1 MGRLLAV
8 VLRAD
13 ALTLFAWG
21 ALVTIGLAAVYS
33 CTVDF
38 QSSAE
43 IVPSTVSRGVFF
55 SQLTWVIIGAAVAF
69 SCLLVPYRHFEALAY
84 LAYALAVVL
93 LVAVLLIGD
102 EAGGG
107 RRWLALGGFSFQPS
121 ELAKVALI
129 LALGRFL
136 AGRNDRSPLLL
147 VGGAIAFVVPLF
159 LLVVREPDLGT
170 SLVFPAIAVPMLFWA
185 GVPAR
190 LILALVSPVLS
201 AVVMFSSQQ
210 ALVAVWPWVLYIIA
224 LLVLLY
230 FARLY
235 IVQNLLLVGSNLVTG
250 LAIPL
255 VWERLQPYQ
264 QARIVT
270 FFSPSES
277 DRLGY
282 GYQTFQSQVAIGSG
296 GLFGK
301 GYLEGSQKGLAFL
314 PERHTDF
321 IFSVIGEELG
331 LVGAMVVL
339 CLFLLLILRA
349 LRVAEI
355 SKRPFGGM
363 IAVGVASYFCFQ
375 ALVNIAI
382 TVGLL
387 PVTGLPL
394 PLLSKGGSSML
405 VSCIMLGLLL
415 NVSAR
420 WSEV

>member
-1 MGRLLAV
+1 MGR
-8 VLRAD
+8 VLSILVRAD
-13 ALTLFAWG
+13 AFALIAWA
-21 ALVTIGLAAVYS
+21 ALVAIGLAAVYS

-43 IVPSTVSRGVFF
+43 IVPSNLSRAVFHT
-55 SQLTWVIIGAAVAF
+55 QVTWAVVGAIVALL
-69 SCLLVPYRHFEALAY
+69 CLLIPYRHFDTLAY
-84 LAYALAVVL
+84 VAYGVALVL
-93 LVAVLLIGD
+93 LVAVLVVGM
-102 EAGGG
+102 ESGGG
-107 RRWLALGGFSFQPS
+107 RRWLSLGGMSFQPS
-121 ELAKVALI
+121 EIAKVALI

-136 AGRNDRSPLLL
+136 AGRRDRSAKVL
-147 VGGAIAFVVPLF
+147 VGGAVAFVLPLF

-170 SLVFPAIAVPMLFWA
+170 ALVYPALAVPMLFWA

-190 LILALVSPVLS
+190 LLLALISPVLS
-201 AVVMFSSQQ
+201 AVIMFTGQHT
-210 ALVAVWPWVLYIIA
+210 LDDVWPWVLYVIA
-224 LLVLLY
+224 LMGLLY

-235 IVQNLLLVGSNLVTG
+235 IVQNLLLMGSNLVTG

-255 VWERLQPYQ
+255 VWEKLHPYQ
-264 QARIVT
+264 QARILA
-270 FFSPSES
+270 FFSPSDA

-282 GYQTFQSQVAIGSG
+282 GYQTFQSKVAIGSG
-296 GLFGK
+296 GLAGK

-331 LVGAMVVL
+331 LLGALVVL
-339 CLFLLLILRA
+339 ALFLLLVVRA

-355 SKRPFGGM
+355 SKRSFGGM

-405 VSCIMLGLLL
+405 ASCIMLGLLL

>member
-8 VLRAD
+8 LVRAD
-13 ALTLFAWG
+13 ALTIFAWS

-43 IVPSTVSRGVFF
+43 IVPSTVSRAVFH
-55 SQLTWVIIGAAVAF
+55 SQMTWVLIGASVALF
-69 SCLLVPYRHFEALAY
+69 CMLIPYRHFEALAY
-84 LAYALAVVL
+84 LTYAIAIVL
-93 LVAVLLIGD
+93 LVAVLLVGD

-107 RRWLALGGFSFQPS
+107 RRWLSFGGLGFQPS

-136 AGRNDRSPLLL
+136 AARAERSPMVL
-147 VGGAIAFVVPLF
+147 VGGAVAFVAPLF

-170 SLVFPAIAVPMLFWA
+170 SLVYPAIAVPMLFWA

-201 AVVMFSSQQ
+201 AVVMFSGQQ
-210 ALVAVWPWVLYIIA
+210 ALGGVWPWVLYVIG
-224 LLVLLY
+224 LTVLLY

-235 IVQNLLLVGSNLVTG
+235 IVQNLLLMGTNLITG

-255 VWERLQPYQ
+255 VWEKLQPYQ
-264 QARIVT
+264 QARILT

-321 IFSVIGEELG
+321 IFSVIGEEFG
-331 LVGAMVVL
+331 LIGAVAVL
-339 CLFLLLILRA
+339 SFFLLLIARA

-355 SKRPFGGM
+355 SKRPFAGM
-363 IAVGVASYFCFQ
+363 VAVGVASYFAFQ
-375 ALVNIAI
+375 AVVNIAI

-405 VSCIMLGLLL
+405 VSCIMFGLLL

>member
-1 MGRLLAV
+1 MARLFAILW
-8 VLRAD
+8 RAD
-13 ALTLFAWG
+13 GLALFAWG

-43 IVPSTVSRGVFF
+43 IVPSTVSRAVFH
-55 SQLTWVIIGAAVAF
+55 SQVTWAVVGAVIA
-69 SCLLVPYRHFEALAY
+69 LLCALIPYRHFEALAY
-84 LAYALAVVL
+84 VIYAVTVVL
-93 LVAVLLIGD
+93 LVAVLVLGT
-102 EAGGG
+102 ESGGG
-107 RRWLALGGFSFQPS
+107 RRWLVIGGMSFQPS
-121 ELAKVALI
+121 ELAKVALV
-129 LALGRFL
+129 LALGRYL
-136 AGRNDRSPLLL
+136 AARSERSPLVL
-147 VGGAIAFVVPLF
+147 VGGAVAFVIPIF

-170 SLVFPAIAVPMLFWA
+170 SLVYPAMAVPMLFWA

-201 AVVMFSSQQ
+201 AVVMFVGQQ
-210 ALVAVWPWVLYIIA
+210 ALGGVWPWVLYVIG
-224 LLVLLY
+224 LVVLLY
-230 FARLY
+230 FMRLY
-235 IVQNLLLVGSNLVTG
+235 IVQSLLLMASNVMTG

-255 VWERLQPYQ
+255 VWEKLHPYQ
-264 QARIVT
+264 QARILT

-321 IFSVIGEELG
+321 IFSVIGEETG
-331 LVGAMVVL
+331 LVGAAVVL
-339 CLFLLLILRA
+339 GLFLLLIYRA
-349 LRVAEI
+349 LRVAAI

-375 ALVNIAI
+375 VLVNIAI
-382 TVGLL
+382 TAGLL

-405 VSCIMLGLLL
+405 VSCILLGLLL

>member
-8 VLRAD
+8 LWRAD
-13 ALTLFAWG
+13 GFALFAWG
-21 ALVTIGLAAVYS
+21 SLVAIGLAAVYS

-43 IVPSTVSRGVFF
+43 IVPSTVSRAVFH
-55 SQLTWVIIGAAVAF
+55 SQVTWVGVGAVVAF
-69 SCLLVPYRHFEALAY
+69 LCLLVPYRHFEALAY
-84 LAYALAVVL
+84 LSYAVAIVL
-93 LVAVLLIGD
+93 LVAVLVLGF
-102 EAGGG
+102 ESGGG
-107 RRWLALGGFSFQPS
+107 RRWLVVGGLSVQPS
-121 ELAKVALI
+121 ELAKVALV

-136 AGRNDRSPLLL
+136 AGRTDRSPVML
-147 VGGAIAFVVPLF
+147 VGGAVAFVLPMF

-170 SLVFPAIAVPMLFWA
+170 SLVYPAMAVPMLFWA

-201 AVVMFSSQQ
+201 AVVMFTGQQ
-210 ALVAVWPWVLYIIA
+210 ALQSVWPWVIYVVGLM
-224 LLVLLY
+224 VLL
-230 FARLY
+230 FFMRLY
-235 IVQNLLLVGSNLVTG
+235 IVQNLLLIGSNLITG

-264 QARIVT
+264 QARILT

-331 LVGAMVVL
+331 LIGAAAVL
-339 CLFLLLILRA
+339 CLFLLLIVRA

-405 VSCIMLGLLL
+405 VSCVLLGLLL